1 MRRRDFIT
9 LLSGAAA
16 SSWPLAGR
24 ALRPP
29 RQHRI
34 AFVHSGI
41 HADQLTETA
50 GPFWVRR
57 FYQTLR
63 ELGYA
68 EGGNIVVERYSAE
81 GRSQH
86 FASLVD
92 VVVRSNPQAI
102 VVNLNDL
109 IEAFAAA
116 TTTIP
121 IVAIMGDPIATGLV
135 ANLAHPGGNL
145 TGVSIDAGYEI
156 VAKRLQILKEAM
168 PSAAKVVYLTSSGTL
183 MDTSLGLSL
192 QKAGQSLGIALSW
205 NLLPEV
211 NDAQLHRA
219 FAEITSQQFNA
230 AMVDASGSFL
240 ARRTS
245 IVELAGTFHLPMI
258 YPFRDYV
265 DSGGLMSYAPDLGEL
280 AHRLAVDVHQILN
293 GAKPG
298 DIPIYRPNK
307 FQLLVNLKA
316 AKALSLEMPPTL
328 LARADEVI
336 E

>member
-1 MRRRDFIT
+1 MQRREFST
-9 LLSGAAA
+9 LVSGGAAA
-16 SSWPLAGR
+16 WPLAGWAQQAR
-24 ALRPP
+24 

-41 HADQLTETA
+41 PAGQLTETA

-63 ELGYA
+63 GLGYA
-68 EGGNIVVERYSAE
+68 EGDNIVVERYSAE

-86 FASLVD
+86 FASLAAA
-92 VVVRSNPQAI
+92 VVGSDPQVI

-109 IEAFAAA
+109 IEAFVTA

-168 PSAAKVVYLTSSGTL
+168 PSAAKVAYLTSSRTL

-192 QKAGQSLGIALSW
+192 QKAGQGLGIVLTWNFLS
-205 NLLPEV
+205 EV
-211 NDAQLHRA
+211 NNAQLRRA
-219 FAEITSQQFNA
+219 FTEMASQQFDA

-240 ARRTS
+240 ALHAS
-245 IVELAGTFHLPMI
+245 ISELAGKLHLPMI
-258 YPFRDYV
+258 YPFRDYA

-280 AHRLAVDVHQILN
+280 AERLAVDVHQILN
-293 GAKPG
+293 GTKPG

-307 FQLLVNLKA
+307 FQLIVNLKA
-316 AKALSLEMPPTL
+316 AKALSLEMPPTR